1 METEQLDA
9 REALEAVAQGRR
21 EAADRLVTPW
31 WYHPILGLLI
41 GALIVV
47 QGTHS
52 FVLKTAVPIAVLG
65 GAGALIA
72 SYTRLTG
79 LWVSGYR
86 RGPAGRWTVALV
98 VGYLA
103 AYGVAAGFGSLAA
116 SIPAGAFVFVFTVV
130 VGRGFDEA
138 LRREIRG

>member
-31 WYHPILGLLI
+31 WYHPILGALI

-52 FVLKTAVPIAVLG
+52 LVLKSAVPIAAIVGMGVL
-65 GAGALIA
+65 IR

-79 LWVSGYR
+79 LWVSGNR
-86 RGPAGRWTVALV
+86 RGPAGRWTIALV
-98 VGYLA
+98 VGYLG
-103 AYGVAAGFGSLAA
+103 AYAVAAGFGSLAA
-116 SIPAGAFVFVFTVV
+116 SIPAAVFVVVFTVV